1 MISIP
6 CTGEEYRQLEKLLE
20 LKTGEPIT
28 ADKIVNALSDA
39 MERSLTLSR
48 GGGSSRRNALVNDAV
63 QRSRQANVKD
73 VSGRLPPLGI
83 PSALIDSTLRDI
95 RRQGG

>member
-39 MERSLTLSR
+39 MELSLTLSR
-48 GGGSSRRNALVNDAV
+48 GGRRNALVNDAV